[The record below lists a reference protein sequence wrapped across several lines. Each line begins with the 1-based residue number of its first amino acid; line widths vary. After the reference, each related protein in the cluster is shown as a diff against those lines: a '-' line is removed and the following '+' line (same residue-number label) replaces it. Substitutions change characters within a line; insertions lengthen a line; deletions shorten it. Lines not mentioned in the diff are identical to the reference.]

1 MQRLEGLVIFAGHEI
16 QRVIVLVF
24 GAIAI
29 MTSACSGAGKDE
41 SWQDLLAESDRLA
54 ALKQWENATE

>member
-1 MQRLEGLVIFAGHEI
+1 
-16 QRVIVLVF
+16 
-24 GAIAI
+24 

>member
-1 MQRLEGLVIFAGHEI
+1 MQAMRFKELLY
-16 QRVIVLVF
+16 LSL